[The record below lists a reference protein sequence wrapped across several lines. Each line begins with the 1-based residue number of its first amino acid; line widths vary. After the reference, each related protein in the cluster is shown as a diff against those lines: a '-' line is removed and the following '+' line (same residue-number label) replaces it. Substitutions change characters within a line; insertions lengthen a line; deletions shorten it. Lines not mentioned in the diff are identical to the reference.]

1 MLDYLNGNISNRLVN
16 QNFSKL
22 YERYV
27 HLFDQALSDNPY
39 LKKKYQA
46 GGKASKY
53 NYYLKE
59 TEVFARSFEIYVSAC
74 INFSNTILRSREE
87 YAEDKL
93 IYPYDDVYMELLFK
107 FFDGLDIMSYLKS
120 QREKNE
126 NVSVA

>member
-16 QNFSKL
+16 QSFSEL

-59 TEVFARSFEIYVSAC
+59 TEVFARLLHYYKVRH
-74 INFSNTILRSREE
+74 NFLRHYHFLCTFFARLFMFHPPFHIVHITKIKHSLLRE
-87 YAEDKL
+87 AVL
-93 IYPYDDVYMELLFK
+93 FLCYPQNND
-107 FFDGLDIMSYLKS
+107 
-120 QREKNE
+120 
-126 NVSVA
+126 